1 MATEWKNDFVYFQ
14 RFFNLL
20 NANRSDNSKL
30 NKLVKKSSKTDANN
44 WALRKVDDLE
54 EATRKGQ
61 QREV

>member
-44 WALRKVDDLE
+44 WALRTVDDLE